1 MTAIR
6 QNHLVQGSKQI
17 PHSSSLSKSTL
28 ASLPSPSNLFLQKLS
43 AHRFFFIVLKT
54 ILRMKQ
60 TPENTGKWFTENFS
74 EMQPNTVKYFTEIIL
89 HKIFYGETNRP
100 VSQA

>member
-28 ASLPSPSNLFLQKLS
+28 ASLPFPSNLFLQKLS
-43 AHRFFFIVLKT
+43 AHRFFFLVPKT

-60 TPENTGKWFTENFS
+60 TLENTGKWFTENFS

-100 VSQA
+100 ISQA